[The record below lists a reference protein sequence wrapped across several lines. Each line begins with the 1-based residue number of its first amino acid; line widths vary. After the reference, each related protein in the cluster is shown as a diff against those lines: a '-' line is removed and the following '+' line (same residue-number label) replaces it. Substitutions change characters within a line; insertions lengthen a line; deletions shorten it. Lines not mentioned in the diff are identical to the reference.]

1 MELVPSSIAHAADLI
16 GAADGLLITAGAGMG
31 VDSGLPDFRGAAG
44 FWRAY
49 PVLAAA
55 GIRFQDIADP
65 AHFRVDASLAWGFY
79 GHRLKL
85 YRDTVP
91 HPGFAT
97 LRRWA
102 EAKPLGSFVFTSNVD
117 GQFQKA
123 GLTEV
128 CEAHGSIHRLQCID
142 GCRQA
147 IWPADSFQP
156 EVDETSC
163 RLLNAPPRCP
173 HCGEVARP
181 NILMFSDEAWVARRT
196 EGQRWELR
204 EWLAQGMNL
213 VAIEI
218 GAGTEISTVRAFTEH
233 SGMPYLR
240 INLREPQ
247 VRGRLGT
254 GLAMGAAEALARI
267 DARLNAS

>member
-1 MELVPSSIAHAADLI
+1 K
-16 GAADGLLITAGAGMG
+16 
-31 VDSGLPDFRGAAG
+31 
-44 FWRAY
+44 
-49 PVLAAA
+49 
-55 GIRFQDIADP
+55 IRFEEMADP
-65 AHFRVDASLAWGFY
+65 ARFRADPSLAWGFY

-85 YRDTVP
+85 YRNTVP
-91 HPGFAT
+91 HSGFAI

-102 EAKPLGSFVFTSNVD
+102 EAKPLGAFVFTSNVD

-123 GLTEV
+123 GLADV

-147 IWPADSFQP
+147 VWPADDFQP
-156 EVDETSC
+156 ELDEATC

-173 HCGEVARP
+173 HCGGIARP

-204 EWLAQGMNL
+204 EWLAQGFNL
-213 VAIEI
+213 VAIEL
-218 GAGTEISTVRAFTEH
+218 GAGTAIPTVRGFTEH
-233 SGMPYLR
+233 SGVPYLR
-240 INLREPQ
+240 INVREPQ

-254 GLAMGAAEALARI
+254 GLALGAADALARI
-267 DARLNAS
+267 DALVSVS